1 MIRFLIRRLL
11 QMIVAFFGTTL
22 LVYALMF
29 AAQNDPIQALVGE
42 RPVSEAQREALTK
55 QFHLDKTGLGGFL
68 YRYWD
73 YISHLLRGQL
83 GTSLT
88 GQPVSQI
95 IARAWPY
102 TLEMAAIA
110 IIMVMVVGV
119 GAGVFAGIHKG
130 GFFDNLT
137 LLVTLILIGVP
148 VLVIGIL
155 ASYLLG
161 YKWGIFPVSSTD
173 GTLWELVLPGL
184 VLGSLSLATALRLT
198 STSVAENLG
207 ADYVRTANSKGLSR
221 SRVIG
226 AHVLRNSLIPIVTFL
241 GVEIGNLMAGAI
253 ITERIFNVPGI
264 GFNLYKAINTEDG
277 PTVVSIVSVLV
288 LVFLVMNL
296 VVDLL
301 YAVLDPRIRYA

>member
-1 MIRFLIRRLL
+1 MFRYLIRRIL

-42 RPVSEAQREALTK
+42 KPVSEAQREVLTK
-55 QFHLDKTGLGGFL
+55 QFHLDKTGFGGFM

-73 YISHLLRGQL
+73 YISHLLRGQFGL
-83 GTSLT
+83 SLT
-88 GQPVSQI
+88 GQPISQI
-95 IARAWPY
+95 ITRAWPY
-102 TLEMAAIA
+102 TLTMAAIA
-110 IIMVMVVGV
+110 IVMVMVLGV
-119 GAGVFAGIHKG
+119 GFGVIAGIRKG
-130 GFFDNLT
+130 GLFDNAT

-155 ASYLLG
+155 ARYLLAL
-161 YKWGIFPVSSTD
+161 KWGIFPVSSTD
-173 GTLWELVLPGL
+173 GTFYELILPGL

-221 SRVIG
+221 ARVIG

-288 LVFLVMNL
+288 VVFLVLNL
-296 VVDLL
+296 IVDLL
-301 YAVLDPRIRYA
+301 YAVLDPRIRYS